1 MAITYKDIDLLTQKV
16 SVVGTEKLPVSATEY
31 ITPAQIAATVDL
43 SGKQDVIDSTHKL
56 SYTLLSDTPTIP
68 TVPTISTNVQTD
80 KASDVKTSS
89 PKSVYD
95 EVHPALGSTQP
106 AGGFL
111 PNVIYDL
118 GTLTGTVTFTLA
130 SPTDNTI
137 ANPYHWTFETG
148 STAPTIT
155 WPSSLVWL
163 SGSAPTINAST
174 HYEILV
180 RKGYASYLE
189 FSLS

>member
-1 MAITYKDIDLLTQKV
+1 MAITYKDIDLLTQKA
-16 SVVGTEKLPVSATEY
+16 SIAGTEKLPVSATEY
-31 ITPAQIAATVDL
+31 ITPAQIAASVDL

-56 SYTLLSDTPTIP
+56 SYTLVSDT
-68 TVPTISTNVQTD
+68 PTISTNVKTD
-80 KASDVKTSS
+80 KASDTKTSS

-95 EVHPALGSTQP
+95 EIHPALGSSQP

-118 GTLTGTVTFTLA
+118 GTLTGSVTFSLA
-130 SPTDNTI
+130 TPSDNTI

-148 STAPTIT
+148 STAPTVT

-163 SGSAPTINAST
+163 KGSAPTISASK

-180 RKGYASYLE
+180 RNGYASHLE
-189 FSLS
+189 WSLS